1 MNGLTRYVLRQLTV
15 GMIFVTIGLTSVI
28 WLTQS
33 LRFIELI
40 VNRGLTAG
48 VFGYMTILLLPN
60 FLSLILPIALFT
72 VVAFTYSKMISD
84 RELLVMRGAGLNQ
97 MALAKPAL
105 ILAMIVVVIGYAL
118 NLYLL
123 PESYRKF
130 RELQW
135 DIRYNYSHTLLQE
148 GTFNNITKDV
158 TVYIRKRT
166 SDGQLHGI
174 LVHDQRNKAE
184 PVTLIAERGALVE
197 GKGGK
202 VGNRVVMFKGNR
214 QSVDPK
220 TKQMSILYFDRYVF
234 DMGGGKP
241 VTTVRYR
248 EAREQ
253 SMSELF
259 NLDKKNMNPN
269 DVGKFTVE
277 AHKRITSP
285 ITALG
290 FTLVALAFL
299 ISGGFSRRAQNRRNV
314 AAVTVIVML
323 QGAAL
328 GLENSAAKELS
339 LIPLMYA
346 NAILPV
352 VLGFFFMLWTP
363 KRKPARMAEEAFIGG
378 KAA

>member
-1 MNGLTRYVLRQLTV
+1 MDGLTRYVLKQLAV

-84 RELLVMRGAGLNQ
+84 RELLVMRGAGLSQ
-97 MALAKPAL
+97 LALAKPAL
-105 ILAMIVVVIGYAL
+105 ILAMIVVVISYAL

-135 DIRYNYSHTLLQE
+135 DIRYNYSHALLQE
-148 GTFNNITKDV
+148 GTFNTITKDV

-197 GKGGK
+197 GKGG
-202 VGNRVVMFKGNR
+202 NRVVMFKGNR

-241 VTTVRYR
+241 VKDVRYR

-269 DVGKFTVE
+269 DVGKFTIE

-290 FTLVALAFL
+290 FTMVALAFL
-299 ISGGFSRRAQNRRNV
+299 ISGGFSRRAQNRRNATAV
-314 AAVTVIVML
+314 AVIVML
-323 QGAAL
+323 QGATL

-352 VLGFFFMLWTP
+352 ILGFFFMLWTP
-363 KRKPARMAEEAFIGG
+363 KRKPAPVMEDSLSGVKTA
-378 KAA
+378 

>member
-1 MNGLTRYVLRQLTV
+1 MNGLTRYVLKQLTV
-15 GMIFVTIGLTSVI
+15 GMIFVTIGLTFVI

-48 VFGYMTILLLPN
+48 VFAYMTILLLPN

-72 VVAFTYSKMISD
+72 VVVFIYSKLISD
-84 RELLVMRGAGLNQ
+84 RELLIMRGAGLNQ
-97 MALAKPAL
+97 LALAKPAL
-105 ILAMIVVVIGYAL
+105 ILAMIVVFIGYAL
-118 NLYLL
+118 NFYLL

-135 DIRYNYSHTLLQE
+135 NIRNNYSHILLQE
-148 GTFNNITKDV
+148 GTFNTVAKDI

-174 LVHDQRNKAE
+174 MVNDQRNKAA

-197 GKGGK
+197 GKGS
-202 VGNRVVMFKGNR
+202 NRVVMFKGSR
-214 QSVDPK
+214 QSLDPK

-234 DMGGGKP
+234 NMGGGKP
-241 VTTVRYR
+241 VKDVRYR
-248 EAREQ
+248 EAREK

-269 DVGKFTVE
+269 DVGKFTIE

-285 ITALG
+285 IMALG

-299 ISGGFSRRAQNRRNV
+299 ISGGFSRRAQNRRNI
-314 AAVTVIVML
+314 AAVTVVVVL
-323 QGAAL
+323 QGVAL
-328 GLENSAAKELS
+328 GLQNSAARELA
-339 LIPLMYA
+339 LIPLMYV
-346 NAILPV
+346 NVILTV
-352 VLGFFFMLWTP
+352 VLGFYFTLRTP
-363 KRKPARMAEEAFIGG
+363 KRKPTPTTEDALSNANTA
-378 KAA
+378 

>member
-1 MNGLTRYVLRQLTV
+1 MDGLTRYVLKQLAV

-28 WLTQS
+28 WLIQS

-40 VNRGLTAG
+40 VNRGLTTG
-48 VFGYMTILLLPN
+48 TFMYMTVLLLPN

-72 VVAFTYSKMISD
+72 VVAFIYSKMISD
-84 RELLVMRGAGLNQ
+84 RELLVMRGAGLSQ
-97 MALAKPAL
+97 LALAKPAL
-105 ILAMIVVVIGYAL
+105 ILAMIVVVIGYVL

-148 GTFNNITKDV
+148 GTFNNVTKGV

-174 LVHDQRNKAE
+174 LVHDQRNKAN

-197 GKGGK
+197 GKK
-202 VGNRVVMFKGNR
+202 GNRVVMFKGNR

-241 VTTVRYR
+241 VTAVRYR
-248 EAREQ
+248 EAREK
-253 SMSELF
+253 SISELF

-299 ISGGFSRRAQNRRNV
+299 ISGGFSRRTQNRRNV
-314 AAVTVIVML
+314 AAVIVIVAL

-328 GLENSAAKELS
+328 GLENSAAKELG
-339 LIPLMYA
+339 LITLMYV
-346 NAILPV
+346 NAIAPV
-352 VLGFFFMLWTP
+352 ILGFFFMLWTP
-363 KRKPARMAEEAFIGG
+363 KRKPAPMMEDSLSGVKTA
-378 KAA
+378 

>member
-48 VFGYMTILLLPN
+48 AFGYMTILLLPN

-84 RELLVMRGAGLNQ
+84 RELLVMRGAGLSQ
-97 MALAKPAL
+97 LALAKPAL
-105 ILAMIVVVIGYAL
+105 ILAMIVVFIGYAL
-118 NLYLL
+118 NFYLL

-148 GTFNNITKDV
+148 GTFNTVTKDV

-174 LVHDQRNKAE
+174 LVSDQRNKEE

-197 GKGGK
+197 GKGA
-202 VGNRVVMFKGNR
+202 NRVVMFKGNR
-214 QSVDPK
+214 QSLDPK

-234 DMGGGKP
+234 DMGRTKP
-241 VTTVRYR
+241 VKAVRYR
-248 EAREQ
+248 EAREK
-253 SMSELF
+253 SISELL

-277 AHKRITSP
+277 AHKRIASP

-299 ISGGFSRRAQNRRNV
+299 ISGGFSRRDQNRRNV
-314 AAVTVIVML
+314 AAVIVVVVL

-363 KRKPARMAEEAFIGG
+363 KRKPAPVMEDALSGVKTA
-378 KAA
+378 

>member
-1 MNGLTRYVLRQLTV
+1 MDGLTRYVLKQLMV

-40 VNRGLTAG
+40 INRGLTVG
-48 VFGYMTILLLPN
+48 VFLYMTILLLPN

-72 VVAFTYSKMISD
+72 VVTFIYSKMISD
-84 RELLVMRGAGLNQ
+84 RELLVMRGAGLSQ

-105 ILAMIVVVIGYAL
+105 ILAMIVVVVGYAL

-148 GTFNNITKDV
+148 GTFNTVARDV

-197 GKGGK
+197 GKGG
-202 VGNRVVMFKGNR
+202 NRVVMFKGNR
-214 QSVDPK
+214 QSIDPK

-241 VTTVRYR
+241 VSDVRYR

-269 DVGKFTVE
+269 DVGKFTIE
-277 AHKRITSP
+277 AHKRIASP
-285 ITALG
+285 IMALG
-290 FTLVALAFL
+290 FTMVALAFL
-299 ISGGFSRRAQNRRNV
+299 ISGGFSRRAQNRRNI
-314 AAVTVIVML
+314 AAVTVVVML

-328 GLENSAAKELS
+328 GIENSAAKELA
-339 LIPLMYA
+339 LIPLIYV
-346 NAILPV
+346 NAIAPV
-352 VLGFFFMLWTP
+352 ILGFFFMLWTP
-363 KRKPARMAEEAFIGG
+363 KRKPAQMAEEAFSGG

>member
-1 MNGLTRYVLRQLTV
+1 MDGLTRYVLKQLAV

-84 RELLVMRGAGLNQ
+84 RELLVMRSAGLSQ
-97 MALAKPAL
+97 LALAKPAL

-118 NLYLL
+118 NFYLL

-148 GTFNNITKDV
+148 GTFNTITKDV

-174 LVHDQRNKAE
+174 LVHDQRNKAA

-197 GKGGK
+197 GKGG
-202 VGNRVVMFKGNR
+202 NRVVMFKGNR
-214 QSVDPK
+214 QSIDPK

-241 VTTVRYR
+241 VTAVRYR

-269 DVGKFTVE
+269 DVGKFTIE

-290 FTLVALAFL
+290 FTMVALAFL
-299 ISGGFSRRAQNRRNV
+299 ISGGFSRRAQNRRNI
-314 AAVTVIVML
+314 AAITVIVML

-339 LIPLMYA
+339 LISLMYV

-352 VLGFFFMLWTP
+352 ILGFFFMLWTP
-363 KRKPARMAEEAFIGG
+363 KRKPMPMTKDSLGCM
-378 KAA
+378 KTV